1 MSANAVT
8 APYDWYKEST
18 EEGDEIYT
26 LKWKVETTA
35 VSDGPDVA
43 WTAAGLP
50 VPGASLSYG
59 GTVNPW
65 AFFQGKGSAKLL
77 KQEVNRKW
85 WDMTTVFS
93 TKPIRRCNESRTNDP
108 LLEPHKVNGSFSQ
121 IMEEAIYDKDN
132 AVIDNSAE
140 QRYTGAIVQSARVRP
155 VVELEMNVAWINL
168 AWMAEYAD
176 SVNSNVQ
183 WGQPVRTIKCT
194 VGPWERV
201 LYGTCYYY
209 FVVRFTFEL
218 RYETWDVKLL
228 DEGTRVKVAGSSPA
242 RYVQYKDER
251 EENGKTLLDGSGN
264 ALAAG
269 GTPVFNTFRVLREK
283 DFSTVGWPASLI

>member
-1 MSANAVT
+1 MSAEAVT
-8 APYDWYKEST
+8 APYDWSKEST

-26 LKWKVETTA
+26 VKWKVNTTSA
-35 VSDGPDVA
+35 TDGPDVA

-50 VPGASLSYG
+50 IPGSSLAIGS
-59 GTVNPW
+59 TINPW
-65 AFFQGKGSAKLL
+65 AFFQGKGSAKLVNV
-77 KQEVNRKW
+77 QANRKL

-93 TKPIRRCNESRTNDP
+93 TKPIRRCSSGRIDDP
-108 LLEPHKVNGSFSQ
+108 LLEPHRVKGSFAQS
-121 IMEEAIYDKDN
+121 MEEALEDKDGN
-132 AVIDNSAE
+132 PIDNTVY
-140 QRYTGAIVQSARVRP
+140 QRFKGPQVQIPRSRP

-183 WGQPVRTIKCT
+183 WGQPIRTIKCT

-218 RYETWDVKLL
+218 RHETWDLSL
-228 DEGTRVKVAGSSPA
+228 PNLATRYRLTGTNPWKYAA
-242 RYVQYKDER
+242 YKNED
-251 EENGKTLLDGSGN
+251 EENTEGFVDSDGYKTATANFLD
-264 ALAAG
+264 
-269 GTPVFNTFRVLREK
+269 FRVLKEK
-283 DFSTVGWPASLI
+283 DFSVVGWPASLL